1 MDSFVPSSRTSLL
14 VTPRVFLVHLDTSAV
29 ALKRPLTLFPWPQST
44 CNGCTDF
51 SSLHQ
56 MQADIG
62 RTEDVESDPALPSS
76 EGPSRQHS
84 RTSEA
89 EELRSAICSVL
100 EYIYIS
106 KWDHLVAEHRFIKT
120 GVTTSRDNDMRR
132 ENRDGGTA

>member
-1 MDSFVPSSRTSLL
+1 
-14 VTPRVFLVHLDTSAV
+14 
-29 ALKRPLTLFPWPQST
+29 
-44 CNGCTDF
+44 
-51 SSLHQ
+51 

-76 EGPSRQHS
+76 EGPARQHS

-89 EELRSAICSVL
+89 EELRSAICSIL
-100 EYIYIS
+100 EYIP

-120 GVTTSRDNDMRR
+120 GVTTLRDNDMRR